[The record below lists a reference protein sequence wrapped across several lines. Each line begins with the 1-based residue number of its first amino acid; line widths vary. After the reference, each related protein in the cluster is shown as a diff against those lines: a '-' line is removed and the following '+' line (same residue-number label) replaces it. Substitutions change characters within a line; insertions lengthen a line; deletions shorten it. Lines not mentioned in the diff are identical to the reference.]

1 MMLRYINTQGNS
13 YMTDPVNMKTKLS
26 FLHKLGVSKIVE
38 NIGLK
43 IILI

>member
-26 FLHKLGVSKIVE
+26 CLNKLGVSNIVE
-38 NIGLK
+38 NLGLK
-43 IILI
+43 IILL